1 MKGIHFHI
9 KKRIISIIKSILVVS
24 LFFAAIGFVNK
35 KHNAKSINNLV
46 IHLDNQFDNFFV
58 DENDILR
65 LIGASEGGQIMN
77 ASLSSID
84 LRTLERKVQ
93 REKYIK
99 EVEIFKDLKG
109 NIIINATQR
118 RPVARVLNSNETDD
132 YITWDGTI
140 LPVSDK
146 YTSRV
151 LLLRGDYEESLSMGN
166 IQDSEY
172 GEHLFKLIKFI
183 SMDDFWKAQIAE
195 IEVLPSGEIIMQP
208 QVTKQQIEFGKPENI
223 EVKFRNLGIFYK
235 KILPRKGWNYY
246 SRVNLKY
253 EGQIICE

>member
-1 MKGIHFHI
+1 MKGPHV
-9 KKRIISIIKSILVVS
+9 KKRIINGIKSVLILS
-24 LFFAAIGFVNK
+24 LIFAAIGFVNK
-35 KHNAKSINNLV
+35 KHKAKSINNIV

-65 LIGASEGGQIMN
+65 LIGATEGGQIMN

-84 LRTLERKVQ
+84 LRTLERKV
-93 REKYIK
+93 RKEKYIK

-118 RPVARVLNSNETDD
+118 RPVARVLNSNKTDD

-151 LLLRGDYEESLSMGN
+151 LLLRGDHEESLSMGN

-183 SMDDFWKAQIAE
+183 STDDFWKAQIAG
-195 IEVLPSGEIIMQP
+195 IEVLPSGDINMQP

-223 EVKFRNLGIFYK
+223 EVKFRNLEIFYK

-246 SRVNLKY
+246 TRVNLKY

>member
-1 MKGIHFHI
+1 MKGFHI
-9 KKRIISIIKSILVVS
+9 NKSIVRGIKSAVVLS
-24 LFFAAIGFVNK
+24 LIFAAIGFVNK
-35 KHNAKSINNLV
+35 KHKAKTFNSLV
-46 IHLDNQFDNFFV
+46 IHLDNQYDNFFV

-84 LRTLERKVQ
+84 LRTLERKV
-93 REKYIK
+93 RKEKYIK
-99 EVEIFKDLKG
+99 EAEIYKDLKG

-118 RPVARVLNSNETDD
+118 RPVARILNTDKTDD

-151 LLLRGDYEESLSMGN
+151 LLLRGGYEESLSMKN

-172 GEHLFKLIKFI
+172 GERLFNLIKFI
-183 SMDDFWKAQIAE
+183 SMDDFWRAQIAE
-195 IEVLPSGEIIMQP
+195 IEVLPSGDLNMQP
-208 QVTKQQIEFGKPENI
+208 QITKQQIEFGMPENI
-223 EVKFRNLGIFYK
+223 EEKFRNLEIFYK

-246 SRVNLKY
+246 TRVSLKY
-253 EGQIICE
+253 KGQIICE

>member
-1 MKGIHFHI
+1 MKGFHVKKNIVKGI
-9 KKRIISIIKSILVVS
+9 KSLMIISLIFV
-24 LFFAAIGFVNK
+24 AIGFVNK
-35 KHNAKSINNLV
+35 KHKAKSFNGLI

-84 LRTLERKVQ
+84 LRTLEQKVQ
-93 REKYIK
+93 KEKYIK
-99 EVEIFKDLKG
+99 EAEIYKDLKG

-118 RPVARVLNSNETDD
+118 RPVARILNPNRKDD

-151 LLLRGDYEESLSMGN
+151 LLLRGGYQESLSMGN
-166 IQDSEY
+166 IHDSEY
-172 GEHLFKLIKFI
+172 GKQLFDLIKFI
-183 SMDDFWKAQIAE
+183 SLDDFWRAQIAE
-195 IEVLPSGEIIMQP
+195 IEVLPSGDLNMQP
-208 QVTKQQIEFGKPENI
+208 QITKQQIEFGMPENI
-223 EVKFRNLGIFYK
+223 EVKFRNLDIFYK

-246 SRVNLKY
+246 TRVSLKY
-253 EGQIICE
+253 KGQIICE

>member
-1 MKGIHFHI
+1 MKGFHI
-9 KKRIISIIKSILVVS
+9 KKSIVNGIKSAIVLS
-24 LFFAAIGFVNK
+24 LIFSAIGFVNK
-35 KHNAKSINNLV
+35 KHKAKSFSSLI

-65 LIGASEGGQIMN
+65 LIGASEGGQITN
-77 ASLSSID
+77 ALSSID
-84 LRTLERKVQ
+84 LRTLEQKVRK
-93 REKYIK
+93 EKYIK
-99 EVEIFKDLKG
+99 EAEIYKDLKG

-118 RPVARVLNSNETDD
+118 RPVARILNINKIDD

-151 LLLRGDYEESLSMGN
+151 LLIRGGQEESLSMRN

-172 GEHLFKLIKFI
+172 GEHLFDLIKFI
-183 SMDDFWKAQIAE
+183 SMDDFWRAQIAE
-195 IEVLPSGEIIMQP
+195 IEVLPSGDLNMQP
-208 QVTKQQIEFGKPENI
+208 QITKQQIEFGKPENI
-223 EVKFRNLGIFYK
+223 EEKFRNLEIFYK

-246 SRVNLKY
+246 TRVSLKY
-253 EGQIICE
+253 KGQIICE

>member
-1 MKGIHFHI
+1 MRRIHI
-9 KKRIISIIKSILVVS
+9 KKRFISGVKSALVLS
-24 LFFAAIGFVNK
+24 LIFAAIGFVNK
-35 KHNAKSINNLV
+35 KHKAKSINKVV

-65 LIGASEGGQIMN
+65 LIGASEGGEMMN

-84 LRTLERKVQ
+84 LRTLERKV
-93 REKYIK
+93 RKEKYIK
-99 EVEIFKDLKG
+99 EVEIFKDLKA

-118 RPVARVLNSNETDD
+118 RPVARVLNSDNTDD

-151 LLLRGDYEESLSMGN
+151 LLLSGDHQESLSMGN
-166 IQDSEY
+166 IHDSEY
-172 GEHLFKLIKFI
+172 GEQLFKLIKFI
-183 SMDDFWKAQIAE
+183 SMDDFWKAQIAGIE
-195 IEVLPSGEIIMQP
+195 ILPSGDINMQP

-223 EVKFRNLGIFYK
+223 EVKFRNLEIFYK

-246 SRVNLKY
+246 SRVSLKFKD
-253 EGQIICE
+253 QIICE